1 MILFKDIFAEV
12 IYGMRAKGDPEGQAR
27 ALRKLN
33 EDYQSLAR
41 EDSWEEM
48 RAVKEITW
56 TGDAVQLP
64 SNLIGIDLVWDDDYE
79 IEFLPRNRSAS
90 EHDDTAYRYYTYPV
104 GSTLV
109 EVGDGAINL
118 DGTTLNSPELTA
130 SGETIVGEFFYV
142 EGSPQLYEVTAVDG
156 DNYTFTPGY
165 RGESNV
171 SAVKVY
177 VRPKITKMLQIV
189 APDGYSL
196 PTGTITLYYWTQ
208 PVSLRDPDDLVL
220 LPTSEVLTLKTL
232 AHTPEAR
239 QHRPVSESQVDKAL
253 QKALAVN
260 PDKPQPRVM
269 RGIHGRKIDFGDNHY
284 ADRRTA
290 SVKVNKVYN
299 TWQTNRA

>member
-1 MILFKDIFAEV
+1 MILFKDIFDEV
-12 IYGMRAKGDPEGQAR
+12 VYGMRAKNDPDGQAR
-27 ALRKLN
+27 ALRRLN

-48 RAVKEITW
+48 RAVKEIIW
-56 TGDAVQLP
+56 SSSAVQLP
-64 SNLIGIDLVWDDDYE
+64 ANLLGIDLVWDDDYE

-109 EVGDGAINL
+109 EVDDGAIQLN
-118 DGTTLNSPELTA
+118 GTVLNSAELTA

-156 DNYTFTPGY
+156 NNYTFTPGY
-165 RGESNV
+165 RGDGDV
-171 SAVKVY
+171 SGVKVY
-177 VRPKITKMLQIV
+177 VRPKTTKMLQLV
-189 APDGYSL
+189 APADYEL
-196 PTGTITLYYWTQ
+196 PTGTITLHYWTQ
-208 PVSLRDPDDLVL
+208 PVSLRDPDDIVL
-220 LPTSEVLTLKTL
+220 LPTSDVLKLKTL
-232 AHTPEAR
+232 AHMPEAR
-239 QHRPVSESQVDKAL
+239 KHKPVSETQVENAL

-269 RGIHGRKIDFGDNHY
+269 RGIHGRKINFGENHY

-290 SVKVNKVYN
+290 SVTISRVYN
-299 TWQTNRA
+299 TWQTNRN